1 MNYYE
6 RHLGDYARDTAHLS
20 MLEHGAYTLL
30 MDRYYTTEAGI
41 PADQVHRL
49 MRARSKEEKAAVDVV
64 LAEFFSLSDGVWVKG
79 RIEEEIEKYLSKKPQ
94 AEEKKINNAERQRRA
109 RERRKELFAELAS
122 HGITLPW
129 NTTTEDAQAELSRIT
144 SHDSNAP
151 VTRDNTANQTPV
163 TKPQTPNYQTHSNEA
178 LTSVEPTLAGTVC
191 LELKKLGYLDIN
203 PSHPKL
209 LSMLKAGATLDE
221 FVNAA
226 KTLSPLKKKFVYLM
240 GTVEGMRK
248 QAAQDNV
255 TVGNFEEANK
265 AKAWRN
271 NAELM
276 VAKARELGIG
286 TSGIGKFDLI
296 AKIDAK
302 IEQMRKQA

>member
-6 RHLGDYARDTAHLS
+6 RHLGDYARDTAHLT

-30 MDRYYTTEAGI
+30 MDRYYTTEVGI

-64 LAEFFSLSDGVWVKG
+64 LDEFFSLSNGVWVKG
-79 RIEEEIEKYLSKKPQ
+79 RIEEEIEKYQSKKPQ

-109 RERRKELFAELAS
+109 RERRKDLFLELAS

-144 SHDSNAP
+144 SQDSNAP
-151 VTRDNTANQTPV
+151 VTRDKTANQTPV
-163 TKPQTPNYQTHSNEA
+163 TKPQTPNYKTHSEES
-178 LTSVEPTLAGTVC
+178 LTIVEPTLAASVC
-191 LELKKLGYLDIN
+191 MELKNLNYLDIN

-209 LSMLKAGATLDE
+209 QAMLAAGATLEE
-221 FVNAA
+221 FVHAA
-226 KTLSPLKKKFVYLM
+226 QTAKIKKFSYVLGM
-240 GTVEGMRK
+240 VEGMRK
-248 QAAQDNV
+248 QAAADNV
-255 TVGNFEEANK
+255 TQGNFKEAATANAWRKTDAGIMAK
-265 AKAWRN
+265 AK
-271 NAELM
+271 EL
-276 VAKARELGIG
+276 KIG
-286 TSGIGKFDLI
+286 TQGMDKFALI

-302 IEQMRKQA
+302 LDQKKAA